1 MFARNKLIFRLL
13 VVVWAVIV
21 AWQAMEHHRVT
32 EQARTAVI
40 SRARDITGTLGL
52 VIRSQRRFG
61 AIVSKP
67 RLESAL
73 KELVQSDKLKSIVL
87 LNATGDEV
95 VSAGEPIDFNN
106 KGVPQN
112 DVHWG
117 KNTVTIVNLVDLG
130 ATLQQDGTN
139 SVPTIVLPEPNP
151 RDIHRE
157 NWPRFNQPPSG
168 VEPGEGRR
176 TNGPAANMP
185 RGNMPPPRDIGPGED
200 GSTSGPPRDTVRS
213 NMPPPPD
220 MRRFPPRSGFRR
232 PPWMTEEEYKSVIEK
247 KGLHGLAVVLS
258 IVDFQEAATR
268 DLWMRLVICGFA
280 ALSVVS
286 FGLAWRNLVKS
297 SELQMRLVRAREAN
311 SQLREMNV
319 AAAGLAHETRNPLN
333 IIRGLAQMISR
344 APDAPQEIRQK
355 SLDIT
360 GEVDQVT
367 VRLNEFI
374 NYSKPREVRRSPVP
388 VNAVVNDVVR
398 ALKCDIED
406 KSITIDLRV
415 ENITVNADQQL
426 LRQAL
431 FNLLLNAIQSVEPRG
446 HIEIATRK
454 SGPQEACFEVSD
466 NGPGVP
472 ESQRTEIFRP
482 YFTTREKGTG
492 LGLAI
497 VKQIV
502 MVHGWEIECLANDG
516 KGAVFRV
523 SRIELITPKTEHAA
537 S

>member
-1 MFARNKLIFRLL
+1 MIARNKHIFRLL
-13 VVVWAVIV
+13 VAVWAVIV
-21 AWQAMEHHRVT
+21 VWQAMEHHRVT

-40 SRARDITGTLGL
+40 SRARDITSTLGL

-73 KELVQSDKLKSIVL
+73 KELVQSGKLKSIVL

-95 VSAGEPIDFNN
+95 VSAGEPVDFTN
-106 KGVPQN
+106 KGMSQK
-112 DVHWG
+112 DIHWG
-117 KNTVTIVNLVDLG
+117 RNAVTIVNLVDLG

-139 SVPTIVLPEPNP
+139 SVPTIVVAEPNP
-151 RDIHRE
+151 REIHRD
-157 NWPRFNQPPSG
+157 NWPRFTAPP
-168 VEPGEGRR
+168 PGMGPDRDGR
-176 TNGPAANMP
+176 T
-185 RGNMPPPRDIGPGED
+185 NMPPPEMER
-200 GSTSGPPRDTVRS
+200 T
-213 NMPPPPD
+213 NMPPPPGMEHGD
-220 MRRFPPRSGFRR
+220 ENPGAPPPHEMEGTNMPPQDARRFPGPRSGFRR
-232 PPWMTEEEYKSVIEK
+232 PPWMSEEEYKSVIAK
-247 KGLHGLAVVLS
+247 KGLHGLAVVFS
-258 IVDFQEAATR
+258 TIDFEEASMR

-280 ALSVVS
+280 GLSVVS

-297 SELQMRLVRAREAN
+297 SELQMRLVRAGEAN

-319 AAAGLAHETRNPLN
+319 ATAGLAHETRNPLN
-333 IIRGLAQMISR
+333 IIRGLAQMISK
-344 APDAPQEIRQK
+344 APGVPEEIRQK

-374 NYSKPREVRRSPVP
+374 NYSKPREVRRSPVL
-388 VNAVVNDVVR
+388 VSAVVSDVVR
-398 ALKCDIED
+398 ALKGDMED
-406 KSITIDLRV
+406 KSISLELRV

-426 LRQAL
+426 LRQAI
-431 FNLLLNAIQSVEPRG
+431 FNLMLNAIQSAPSSG

-454 SGPQEACFEVSD
+454 SGPLEACFEISD
-466 NGPGVP
+466 DGPGVP
-472 ESQRTEIFRP
+472 ENQRTEIFRP

-502 MVHGWEIECLANDG
+502 MVHGWEIQCLANDA
-516 KGAVFRV
+516 KGALFRV
-523 SRIELITPKTEHAA
+523 SRIELVTIKTEHAA

>member
-1 MFARNKLIFRLL
+1 MFTRNKLIFRLL
-13 VVVWAVIV
+13 VAVWAVII

-32 EQARTAVI
+32 EQARTAEI

-73 KELVQSDKLKSIVL
+73 KELVQSGKLKSIVL

-95 VSAGEPIDFNN
+95 VSAGEPIDLST
-106 KGVPQN
+106 KGMPQK
-112 DVHWG
+112 DIHWG
-117 KNTVTIVNLVDLG
+117 ENTVTIVNLVDLG

-139 SVPTIVLPEPNP
+139 SAPTIVLAEPNP
-151 RDIHRE
+151 RDNRRD
-157 NWPRFNQPPSG
+157 NWPRFGPP
-168 VEPGEGRR
+168 PGEG
-176 TNGPAANMP
+176 GPSNRPSLMMGSNRPPPAPDMDPGEDRPAN
-185 RGNMPPPRDIGPGED
+185 PPPRDLG
-200 GSTSGPPRDTVRS
+200 RS
-213 NMPPPPD
+213 NAPGAQDP
-220 MRRFPPRSGFRR
+220 RRFAGPRSGFRR
-232 PPWMTEEEYKSVIEK
+232 PPWMSEEEYKSVIEK
-247 KGLHGLAVVLS
+247 KGLHGLAVVFSTL
-258 IVDFQEAATR
+258 DFQEAATR

-280 ALSVVS
+280 GLSVVS
-286 FGLAWRNLVKS
+286 FGLAWRNQVKS

-319 AAAGLAHETRNPLN
+319 ATAGLAHETRNPLN
-333 IIRGLAQMISR
+333 IIRGLAQMISK
-344 APDAPQEIRQK
+344 APDAPEEIRQK

-374 NYSKPREVRRSPVP
+374 NYSKPREVRRSPVL
-388 VNAVVNDVVR
+388 VSAVVSDVVR
-398 ALKCDIED
+398 ALKSDMED
-406 KSITIDLRV
+406 KGISLSLGVDNITI
-415 ENITVNADQQL
+415 NADQQL
-426 LRQAL
+426 LRQAI
-431 FNLLLNAIQSVEPRG
+431 FNLVLNAIQSVEARG
-446 HIEIATRK
+446 HIEMATRK

-472 ESQRTEIFRP
+472 ENQRAEIFRP

-502 MVHGWEIECLANDG
+502 MVHGWEIECLSNNG
-516 KGAVFRV
+516 KGALFRV
-523 SRIELITPKTEHAA
+523 SRMELITLKTEHAA